1 MKKGKKDF
9 KSYVNLLSQ
18 KESYT
23 KIYANKN
30 DKKLKFDFIGG
41 SKKHSL
47 RTLKRYAKKN
57 KVDVQDIILFT
68 FIYDLS
74 VYSGTND
81 ILFLGDINKEQY
93 PFYLDINTNDISKLL
108 TKVKETKELIQEY
121 SDELL
126 SIQDKILEKDNII
139 SLSFNNKDNDYGLN
153 FNIKF

>member
-68 FIYDLS
+68 YFIS
-74 VYSGTND
+74 NS
-81 ILFLGDINKEQY
+81 IIF
-93 PFYLDINTNDISKLL
+93 PFN
-108 TKVKETKELIQEY
+108 
-121 SDELL
+121 
-126 SIQDKILEKDNII
+126 NII
-139 SLSFNNKDNDYGLN
+139 KSSFDS
-153 FNIKF
+153 